1 MWPCNNGT
9 MKLCCSITLG
19 CAMLFTFALLPA
31 YSAAADSI
39 LPEGTRISLQLND
52 QLSTKNNGEG
62 DSFEAIVT
70 EPVHL
75 ADRMVIPKG
84 SVVSGS
90 ISRIQRP
97 GRFKGKAVM
106 TLLFQSI
113 SISGHGQVPIVASLV
128 GVDREG
134 TRGVSNEGVIH
145 GKGSAGRDIGK
156 VLTPGLIGAGIGT
169 VAGGGKGAGIGAG
182 VGAAVGLATVF
193 ASRGKD
199 IELRRGAA
207 LDISLDK
214 PLSVPSEGE
223 GIAAKT
229 H

>member
-9 MKLCCSITLG
+9 MKLCCSLTLG
-19 CAMLFTFALLPA
+19 CAMLFTFALPPA
-31 YSAAADSI
+31 YPAAADSI

-52 QLSTKNNGEG
+52 QLSTKTNGEG

-75 ADRMVIPKG
+75 GDRMVIPKG

-113 SISGHGQVPIVASLV
+113 SISGHGQLPMVASLR
-128 GVDREG
+128 GVDQEG
-134 TRGVSNEGVIH
+134 NKGVDNEGAIK
-145 GKGSAGRDIGK
+145 GKASAGKDFGR

-169 VAGGGKGAGIGAG
+169 LAGGGKGAGIGAG

-193 ASRGKD
+193 TSRGKD
-199 IELRRGAA
+199 IELRRGSA

-214 PLSVPSEGE
+214 PLYVLSEGE
-223 GIAAKT
+223 GTAAKI